1 MFIFGT
7 ITKLVGIINMADL
20 EQEKS
25 DREEIITEMG
35 KHNVLE
41 KIVEEL
47 SRLIEKKE
55 YDRALS
61 RN

>member
-1 MFIFGT
+1 MFIFAN
-7 ITKLVGIINMADL
+7 ITNYSRENIMTDFQRETN
-20 EQEKS
+20 

-35 KHNVLE
+35 KHNILE

-47 SRLIEKKE
+47 SKLIEKKE
-55 YDRALS
+55 YDRELG

>member
-1 MFIFGT
+1 MTDFESE
-7 ITKLVGIINMADL
+7 N
-20 EQEKS
+20 S

-47 SRLIEKKE
+47 SKLIEKKE
-55 YDRALS
+55 YDSELG

>member
-1 MFIFGT
+1 
-7 ITKLVGIINMADL
+7 MADF
-20 EQEKS
+20 ERENKDS
-25 DREEIITEMG
+25 EEIITEMG

-47 SRLIEKKE
+47 SKLIEKKE
-55 YDRALS
+55 YDRSLG

>member
-1 MFIFGT
+1 
-7 ITKLVGIINMADL
+7 MADL

>member
-1 MFIFGT
+1 MS
-7 ITKLVGIINMADL
+7 DL
-20 EQEKS
+20 EQEIN

>member
-1 MFIFGT
+1 
-7 ITKLVGIINMADL
+7 MADS
-20 EQEKS
+20 EPENS
-25 DREEIITEMG
+25 DREEIITEIG

-55 YDRALS
+55 YDRSLG

>member
-1 MFIFGT
+1 
-7 ITKLVGIINMADL
+7 MADL
-20 EQEKS
+20 EQERN